1 MINVL
6 ITGILEIKLKN
17 KITLEKKDLVIEEEI
32 FEENN
37 TKFFL
42 KYKYSSG
49 STDYIRSNKIY
60 FKSDYSS
67 NPMKIFSQVSS
78 KNKKVK
84 SFILNYK
91 LEKNKNELTQK
102 KSSKENLKLNP
113 ALFIFLLD
121 QSGSMAGSPIKV
133 ASKALLLFL
142 QSLPA
147 GSYYQIIGL

>member
-1 MINVL
+1 MPTFNEELASIINVL

-67 NPMKIFSQVSS
+67 NHMKIFSQVSS
-78 KNKKVK
+78 KNKKEK

-91 LEKNKNELTQK
+91 LEK
-102 KSSKENLKLNP
+102 
-113 ALFIFLLD
+113 
-121 QSGSMAGSPIKV
+121 
-133 ASKALLLFL
+133 
-142 QSLPA
+142 
-147 GSYYQIIGL
+147 

>member
-6 ITGILEIKLKN
+6 ITGTLDIKLKN
-17 KITLEKKDLVIEEEI
+17 KITLEKKFKSKDLVN

-42 KYKYSSG
+42 KYKYSSS
-49 STDYIRSNKIY
+49 STGYIRSNKIY

-78 KNKKVK
+78 KNKNEK

-91 LEKNKNELTQK
+91 LK
-102 KSSKENLKLNP
+102 KK
-113 ALFIFLLD
+113 
-121 QSGSMAGSPIKV
+121 
-133 ASKALLLFL
+133 
-142 QSLPA
+142 
-147 GSYYQIIGL
+147 